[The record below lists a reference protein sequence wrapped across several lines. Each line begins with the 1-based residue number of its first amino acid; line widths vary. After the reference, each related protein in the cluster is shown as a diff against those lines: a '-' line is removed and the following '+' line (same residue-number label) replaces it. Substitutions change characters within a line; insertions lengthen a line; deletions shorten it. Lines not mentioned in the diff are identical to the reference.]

1 MWTIFKSLAGAAALL
16 GLGLGLLGGCGGA
29 PGEREF
35 DQGLREFNRER
46 WVRARALLEKSIARR
61 PGHADNAAAYHYLG
75 VACWR
80 MGQVQPAL
88 EAFEASRRLAPD
100 LPESLYNTG
109 VIFFESGDPA
119 RAESL
124 FQEAALS
131 RPGDARPLEFM
142 GALHTQAGQ
151 WAEARRVLSV
161 ALARAPQSARIL
173 NALACVEA
181 RAGRPDQAAFYFM
194 QALEKDSRYAPAV
207 FNLARLHEGR
217 DAAQAQA
224 YFERYLETVEADPAA
239 RSGPQA
245 DYARRALGDL
255 AAEKPSPPRQAPS
268 PSPLPAARSY
278 EELLKGAAAEAARG
292 HAAAAL
298 HLCLEAAG
306 RAERQRDAGKQ
317 EKALQTAVRL
327 SPQQARAH
335 YALGRFLAE
344 QGKADGALECFKK
357 AVELDARF
365 SLAQLG
371 LAEAAV
377 KTGEFDAA
385 LVACRAVVQQEPEN
399 PEALWLMATLY
410 DQSLEMPEPAARAYR
425 DFERRFPGDP
435 RVVRARERLT
445 SLQPARTEPAPAE
458 APPPPPAP
466 PPPAPAPPE
475 PEPAGQPERNAPAP
489 ASRESEGPAR
499 VLPFK
504 PPATRD
510 LQAAVQAYNRGTT
523 YQQQGDLD
531 RAIFY
536 YLRAVENDDSFASAF
551 FNLGIVYTAR
561 RDFDLAREAYR
572 LALDRQPDMVGA
584 RYNLAVLLSQ
594 QGDPAGAV
602 EQYRRILKDR
612 PDHAASHY
620 ALGLLYSGNPGTY
633 SLARRHYEAFL
644 KASPDDPSAEAVRD
658 WLSIH

>member
-1 MWTIFKSLAGAAALL
+1 MGSILKSLAGAAALFIL
-16 GLGLGLLGGCGGA
+16 GLGFLGGCGGA
-29 PGEREF
+29 PGEREYSL
-35 DQGLREFNRER
+35 GLREFNRER
-46 WVRARALLEKSIARR
+46 WVRARALLEKAIARR
-61 PGHADNAAAYHYLG
+61 PGHADNAAAYHFLG

-100 LPESLYNTG
+100 LPEPLYNTA

-131 RPGDARPLEFM
+131 RPGDPRPLEFM
-142 GALHTQAGQ
+142 GALYTQSGQ

-181 RAGRPDQAAFYFM
+181 RAGQRDPAVFYFM
-194 QALEKDSRYAPAV
+194 QALEKDSRYSPAL

-217 DAAQAQA
+217 DAAQAES
-224 YFERYLETVEADPAA
+224 YFGKYLEALRGDTAA
-239 RSGPQA
+239 NAGPQA
-245 DYARRALGDL
+245 EYARRALGDM
-255 AAEKPSPPRQAPS
+255 AAEKAEKSAAPQAPS
-268 PSPLPAARSY
+268 PSPLPAAKSY
-278 EELLKGAAAEAARG
+278 EALLKNAAAESARG
-292 HAAAAL
+292 HTAAAL

-306 RAERQRDAGKQ
+306 RAERQREAGKQ
-317 EKALQTAVRL
+317 EKALQAAVQL
-327 SPQQARAH
+327 APQQARAH

-344 QGKADGALECFKK
+344 RGKADAALESFKK

-410 DQSLEMPEPAARAYR
+410 DQPLDMPEPAARTYR
-425 DFERRFPGDP
+425 EFERRFPGDP
-435 RVVRARERLT
+435 RVVRARERLKV
-445 SLQPARTEPAPAE
+445 LQPPRPEPPAPAEPAPTPPPEPAPAPE
-458 APPPPPAP
+458 PPPPAP
-466 PPPAPAPPE
+466 PARAE
-475 PEPAGQPERNAPAP
+475 
-489 ASRESEGPAR
+489 SRDGAR
-499 VLPFK
+499 RVSFK

-523 YQQQGDLD
+523 YQQQGDVD
-531 RAIFY
+531 RAVFY
-536 YLRAVENDDSFASAF
+536 YLRAVENDDSFATAF

-561 RDFDLAREAYR
+561 RDFDLAKDAYR
-572 LALDRQPDMVGA
+572 LALERQPDLVAA
-584 RYNLAVLLSQ
+584 RYNLAVLLAEQ
-594 QGDPAGAV
+594 DEVEAAA
-602 EQYRRILKDR
+602 EQYALILKTH

-620 ALGLLYSGNPGTY
+620 ALGLLYADKAGTY
-633 SLARRHYEAFL
+633 GLARRHYEAFL
-644 KASPDDPSAEAVRD
+644 KLEPESPAAGAVRD